1 MSDIANSKSAFASR
15 ADYSELAAQIK
26 SWALELG
33 FDAVGITNTELD
45 RHKQYLYSWLEQQR
59 HGEMQWMQRHA
70 ELRCEPAE
78 LHTDTLSVISVRM
91 DYLHQQATPP
101 QLLLEQPNK
110 AAISRYAIGRDYH
123 KVLRQ
128 RLAKLAKQIQQ
139 AAGGRHRAFVDSA
152 PVLEKALAEKAGI
165 GWIGKHT
172 NLLHQDAGGWFFLGE
187 IYTNLPLPID
197 SPADN
202 HCGSCRRCIDI
213 CPTRAITAPYKL
225 DARLCISYL
234 TIELQSSIPEHLR
247 PLIGNRIYGCDD
259 CIMVCPWNKF
269 AQAAR
274 ESDFMPRDHLDA
286 PDLIE
291 LFSWSEAQFLEHTEG
306 TAIRRIG
313 HERWLR
319 NIAVG
324 LGNAPTSPG
333 IVEALKSRLNHSS
346 ELVQEHVRWAL
357 EQHAENARLC

>member
-1 MSDIANSKSAFASR
+1 MSDIDNSKSVELITP
-15 ADYSELAAQIK
+15 DYPALAKQIET
-26 SWALELG
+26 WALALG
-33 FDAVGITNTELD
+33 FDAVGITNTDLD
-45 RHKQYLYSWLEQQR
+45 RHKQYLRNWLEQQR

-70 ELRCEPAE
+70 DLRCEPAQ

-91 DYLHQQATPP
+91 DYLHQHATAPEE
-101 QLLLEQPNK
+101 LLKQPEK

-197 SPADN
+197 SPASN

-213 CPTRAITAPYKL
+213 CPTQAITAPYQL

-234 TIELQSSIPEHLR
+234 TIELQNAIPEHLR

-274 ESDFMPRDHLDA
+274 QPDFAPREPLDA
-286 PDLIE
+286 PDLIDV
-291 LFSWSEAQFLEHTEG
+291 FNWSEDEFLQHTEG

-313 HERWLR
+313 YQRWLR
-319 NIAVG
+319 NVAVG
-324 LGNAPTSPG
+324 LGNAPTSPA
-333 IVEALKSRLNHSS
+333 IISALNSRLHNSS
-346 ELVQEHVRWAL
+346 ELVREHIQWAL
-357 EQHAENARLC
+357 QQHAEKARVC